1 MAKKNAAFSF
11 FHHCLWLLHTIVAC
25 ALSAAYASTM
35 LFFAA
40 PVYAEATPGGNIANP
55 VIHAVDIAKPA
66 VVRII
71 TTLDG
76 RLTVFFP
83 NNTTATF
90 PQNGTQYQIETSGS
104 GAFISSHGDILT
116 ADHVI
121 NAPHDA
127 SLDQFIQQEAAQ
139 EVADYVNQNLH
150 FPVLW
155 RSQDALNAL
164 NSGYFLSQAHY
175 NTPTSKVYLSTD
187 YTGPLQATNLQNLPP
202 GIASKVDRV
211 ETDSPFDQKDL
222 AIIHVNMDDTPSIP
236 LGDSSNVAQQDELT
250 IIGFPGNGDLST
262 KRDPTD
268 ILTSS
273 LNKLYV
279 SALKRTDRGTQVIQ
293 TGGNI
298 EHGDSGG
305 PALDSSGHI
314 VGVVSFDQNTDFP
327 EGTGFLQTSN
337 NDNGLIGPLGL
348 DLIPGNLEKQWS
360 QAFSDYASTAP
371 GHWHKTQTEFQHLSN
386 TNPAFQAVQP
396 FLTYTK
402 TQASNEQLPE
412 PKQSQINAGLIP
424 GIVAI
429 CLAVLIMAIVLV
441 LAVSA
446 NRRKRR
452 QASIPS
458 VLPQAAPAPQYTQP
472 VQPAPASDILLPP
485 PTTPW
490 PAVPP
495 QTPYPYVAI
504 PPAAPWPP
512 ATNSMPGPRQ
522 PIPPQTPPSG
532 YGTPPV
538 STTQQQPGV
547 IPQQQH
553 PPNQVP
559 ANTQSVQSAMHDEA
573 TIKRVTEN
581 FPAIKG
587 TQNTLDEGSTVI
599 REE

>member
-1 MAKKNAAFSF
+1 
-11 FHHCLWLLHTIVAC
+11 
-25 ALSAAYASTM
+25 
-35 LFFAA
+35 
-40 PVYAEATPGGNIANP
+40 
-55 VIHAVDIAKPA
+55 
-66 VVRII
+66 
-71 TTLDG
+71 
-76 RLTVFFP
+76 
-83 NNTTATF
+83 
-90 PQNGTQYQIETSGS
+90 
-104 GAFISSHGDILT
+104 
-116 ADHVI
+116 
-121 NAPHDA
+121 
-127 SLDQFIQQEAAQ
+127 
-139 EVADYVNQNLH
+139 
-150 FPVLW
+150 
-155 RSQDALNAL
+155 
-164 NSGYFLSQAHY
+164 
-175 NTPTSKVYLSTD
+175 
-187 YTGPLQATNLQNLPP
+187 
-202 GIASKVDRV
+202 
-211 ETDSPFDQKDL
+211 
-222 AIIHVNMDDTPSIP
+222 
-236 LGDSSNVAQQDELT
+236 
-250 IIGFPGNGDLST
+250 
-262 KRDPTD
+262 
-268 ILTSS
+268 
-273 LNKLYV
+273 
-279 SALKRTDRGTQVIQ
+279 
-293 TGGNI
+293 
-298 EHGDSGG
+298 
-305 PALDSSGHI
+305 
-314 VGVVSFDQNTDFP
+314 
-327 EGTGFLQTSN
+327 
-337 NDNGLIGPLGL
+337 
-348 DLIPGNLEKQWS
+348 
-360 QAFSDYASTAP
+360 
-371 GHWHKTQTEFQHLSN
+371 
-386 TNPAFQAVQP
+386 
-396 FLTYTK
+396 
-402 TQASNEQLPE
+402 
-412 PKQSQINAGLIP
+412 
-424 GIVAI
+424 
-429 CLAVLIMAIVLV
+429 MAIVLV